1 MQRSIAV
8 IAFVIG
14 CSSAATPPKIE
25 AGAGIKIDEGTQT
38 VSVDSSKVPML
49 PDCAQG
55 QIVQRGAGGQWSC
68 AATAPN
74 SDKLGSKAADEYA
87 LKSGTVA
94 NADGL
99 GGKAAAEYALVDG
112 TVANASALDGHLA
125 SEFLGASAAAVDSAR
140 LGGHLPADFLLAKA
154 AASDS
159 ARLGGHLPADF
170 LGAGA
175 KAVDSARLEGHAAA
189 EFLAVSARAADSS
202 KLAGLTPDRFVLQD
216 PATHKIDLQGD
227 IQAHDNRLVVSNT
240 ICLVSDKTGCLA
252 SVAANTSV
260 EGLFCG
266 ATAATFPNLDG
277 VVESNG
283 SKASGYRAAK
293 LVCEKVAGCSARAH
307 MCTSSELIRSES
319 LRVSGIPSLAWYANG
334 ESDCSRWTNNTPT
347 ASGSAWIVNGG
358 AGRMPCATALSI
370 ACCD

>member
-1 MQRSIAV
+1 MQRLIAV

-68 AATAPN
+68 APTAPN
-74 SDKLGSKAADEYA
+74 ADKLGSKAADEYA

-99 GGKAAAEYALVDG
+99 GGKAASEYALVGG

-125 SEFLGASAAAVDSAR
+125 SDFLGVNAAAADSAR

-170 LGAGA
+170 LAVNG
-175 KAVDSARLEGHAAA
+175 KAVDSTRLEGHAAA
-189 EFLAVSARAADSS
+189 EFLGVNARAADTA

-240 ICLVSDKTGCLA
+240 ICLVSDRTGCLS

-260 EGLFCG
+260 EGLYCG
-266 ATAATFPNLDG
+266 ATSPLLGNLDT
-277 VVESNG
+277 VFESNG
-283 SKASGYRAAK
+283 SRASGYRAAK
-293 LVCEKVAGCSARAH
+293 LVCEKVTGCSARAH
-307 MCTSSELIRSES
+307 MCTSSELIRSDS
-319 LRVSGIPSLAWYANG
+319 LRVTGIPGLAWYANG
-334 ESDCSRWTNNTPT
+334 EQDCARWSNNLPT
-347 ASGSAWIVNGG
+347 RVGSVWIVNGG
-358 AGRMPCATALSI
+358 AGSLPCAVPQPI